1 MTTAAAGMSP
11 RSRLSGPRL
20 IAALLAVSVALN
32 LCLVGGAV
40 WSRLKS
46 PAIVTTSERFHR
58 LSQTLNLSPDQQA
71 VFDQYVADLIAR
83 NNRVRLATDPLMDAA
98 WAEIAQPNPDQ
109 TKVMQLLDD
118 FSTQR
123 REVWHQS
130 VGATLA
136 LLATLTPEQKAKFL
150 ADEQE
155 RRLAARRHR
164 AEESR

>member
-1 MTTAAAGMSP
+1 MTTATAGMRPSR
-11 RSRLSGPRL
+11 RSSRPGL

-40 WSRLKS
+40 WTRYKA

-58 LSQTLNLSPDQQA
+58 LGQSLNLSPPQQA
-71 VFDQYVADLIAR
+71 VFDQYVADMLAR
-83 NNRVRLATDPLMDAA
+83 NNRVRLATEPLMDEA
-98 WAEIAQPNPDQ
+98 WADIAKPNPDQ
-109 TKVMQLLDD
+109 TKVLQLLDD
-118 FSTQR
+118 FSSQR
-123 REVWHQS
+123 REVWHES
-130 VGATLA
+130 VAATLS

-155 RRLAARRHR
+155 RRLAARHRR